1 MSDFAR
7 KELTKKLNI
16 FMIIVILIFAGLMLK
31 LFFLQIVSAEEYK
44 VMSDGNRMRVM
55 EKEPM
60 RGDIKDA
67 EGHSLATSKP
77 FFSVSISSLGQEG
90 QDEVIEE
97 LVRLLD
103 MPEITT
109 ETVNEKI
116 SEHYRAF
123 EPVEIVKLPW
133 SPETLEVITRIE
145 EKRKEL
151 PGVVIQEV
159 PVRHYPYESLA
170 GHALGYIGAINQ
182 EELDRLSH
190 YGYTMHDVIGKRGI
204 ERTAELREL
213 ESETI
218 GLRGEKGITQ
228 VEVNAYNRPI
238 RTLIEFPSTP
248 GDNVEL
254 TLNLELQKTMEEALD
269 EIIEEAKRENPKAGA
284 AGAVVLDVNT
294 GAVLAMSSKPDINP
308 NDFVDGQYQERLDY
322 YQQSPGP
329 WTNRVVQEEYPPGSA
344 FKMIPGM
351 AALEYGGVDP
361 NNTVNC
367 TGKYWEPPNM
377 RCHSVHGRISFERG
391 LAASCNVYFQYLG
404 ERAGIDNIVKIG
416 EKFGLGEKTGARDIE
431 SERSGLLAS
440 PDWKREMGSISTDR
454 LYERKKEELEREFT
468 ELIEKAESEE
478 EKNQLENQLQVE
490 KRLLEAQYNID
501 YRFNTNWH
509 PYDTYNTS
517 IGQGYNQ
524 FTVLQLANYVS
535 VIASRGER
543 WKPYLVDRIVSAD
556 GEVLKDYEPELNEKI
571 ELSDDTLEE
580 IIRGMKGVTSPGGTA
595 YSVFRDFPEEFKV
608 AGKTGTSQTG
618 RSGDD
623 PDEDYHGVFV
633 AFAPADDPEIAF
645 ASVIEYGGQGGTT
658 AGRVAKAVFE
668 SYFGIDRD
676 S

>member
-1 MSDFAR
+1 MTDFAR

-16 FMIIVILIFAGLMLK
+16 FLVIVVIIFVSLLVK
-31 LFFLQIVSAEEYK
+31 LFFLQIVSAEDYK

-67 EGHSLATSKP
+67 EGNSLATSKP
-77 FFSVSISSLGQEG
+77 FFSISISSLGQEG

-97 LVRLLD
+97 MVRLLD
-103 MPEITT
+103 MPEVTI

-116 SEHYRAF
+116 SEHYRAY
-123 EPVEIVKLPW
+123 EPVEIAKLPW
-133 SPETLEVITRIE
+133 NPETLEIITRIE

-151 PGVVIQEV
+151 PGVVIQKV
-159 PVRHYPYESLA
+159 PVRHYPYGSTA
-170 GHALGYIGAINQ
+170 GHVLGYIGAINQ
-182 EELDRLSH
+182 DELDRLEH
-190 YGYTMHDVIGKRGI
+190 YGYTMHDAIGKRGI
-204 ERTAELREL
+204 ERTVEFREL

-218 GLRGEKGITQ
+218 GLRGDKGITQ

-238 RTLIEFPSTP
+238 KTIMELPPTP

-254 TLNLELQKTMEEALD
+254 TLDLNLQKTMETALD

-284 AGAVVLDVNT
+284 AGAVVLDVNS
-294 GAVLAMSSKPDINP
+294 GAVLALSSKPDLNP
-308 NDFVDGQYQERLDY
+308 NDFVDGQYQEKLDY

-344 FKMIPGM
+344 IKMIPGM
-351 AALEYGGVDP
+351 AALEYTGIDP
-361 NNTVNC
+361 KHSVNC
-367 TGKYWEPPNM
+367 TGRYWEPPYM

-391 LAASCNVYFQYLG
+391 LAASCNVYFLYLG
-404 ERAGIDNIVKIG
+404 ERTGIDNIVKIG

-431 SERSGLLAS
+431 LEKSGLLAT

-454 LYERKKEELEREFT
+454 LYERKKDELAKEFA

-478 EKNQLENQLQVE
+478 EKSQLESRLQIE

-524 FTVLQLANYVS
+524 FTVLQLANYVAA
-535 VIASRGER
+535 IASKGER

-556 GEVLKDYEPELNEKI
+556 GKALKDYEPELSRRI
-571 ELSDDTLEE
+571 ELSDDTFDE

-595 YSVFRDFPEEFKV
+595 YSIFRDFPEEIKV
-608 AGKTGTSQTG
+608 AAKTGTSQTG
-618 RSGDD
+618 RRGDD
-623 PDEDYHGVFV
+623 PDGDYHGVFV

-645 ASVIEYGGQGGTT
+645 AGVVEYGGAGGTT

-668 SYFGIDRD
+668 AYFGIER
-676 S
+676 